1 MTRIKRMLRGPA
13 AGDLICF
20 LALASTVLLSSCT
33 PQQVPLAVINYS
45 EMSVCA
51 TNNANGGPIDRIVL
65 VFEIT
70 SVSNTDANA
79 VPFSFDPSLLYVS
92 GGNGDD
98 YAQTSPGDPSGL
110 SLVGAPFGFAQ
121 TQPVP
126 AGSTTTVNGG
136 VAVTDIT
143 GVNSP
148 DLNDLNTIDFRLLYA
163 TPAGSEGVVLV
174 KTNANAASYPTVK
187 SWGCPNNL

>member
-1 MTRIKRMLRGPA
+1 MTTLKRVLPGRV
-13 AGDLICF
+13 AGSLAGF
-20 LALASTVLLSSCT
+20 LALAGTALLSSCT
-33 PQQVPLAVINYS
+33 PQQDSLAVINYS

-70 SVSNTDANA
+70 GISNKDANA
-79 VPFSFDPSLLYVS
+79 VSFNFDPSQLYVS
-92 GGNGDD
+92 GGNGND

-110 SLVGAPFGFAQ
+110 SLAGAPFGFAH
-121 TQPVP
+121 TGAVP

-148 DLNDLNTIDFRLLYA
+148 DLTNMNTTDFRLLYA

-174 KTNANAASYPTVK
+174 KANGNASGYPTVK